1 MNTNV
6 RIHMRRLFI
15 ALLLLA
21 AAGAVHAQAADADQ
35 EALQRAAMD
44 ALIAAPPERAL
55 PLARK
60 VLEGDYSEPL
70 KERALFILSQID
82 MPEAREALVAAARTG
97 EGDLRHEAVRMIGIG
112 GDEAA
117 LAELRSLYAGGDAGL
132 RESVL
137 EAYLI
142 AGDEDAVYDLAAN
155 ATSPQEFE
163 EAVRILGAMGA
174 TAKLSQL
181 RDKAGASEEWI
192 HALAISGD
200 AETLGELALDGS
212 DTRRQVAAIQGLGI
226 VGGDDVEQTLVDAYR
241 NAGSDE
247 VREAALQGLLIA
259 DHDEGVVELYRGSTD
274 PAEKKQ
280 LLEYLVMMDSD
291 AVWDLIDNALGG
303 TPLGGT
309 PLGGKPLG
317 GNPLGETP

>member
-1 MNTNV
+1 MNINV
-6 RIHMRRLFI
+6 RLHMRRLFI
-15 ALLLLA
+15 AALLLVT
-21 AAGAVHAQAADADQ
+21 AGALHAQAGDPDQ

-44 ALIAAPPERAL
+44 ALIAAPAERAL

-60 VLEGDYSEPL
+60 VLEGDYSEAL
-70 KERALFILSQID
+70 KERALFVLSQID

-97 EGDLRHEAVRMIGIG
+97 EGELRREAVRMIGIG

-117 LAELRSLYAGGDAGL
+117 LDELKTLYAGGDAEM

-155 ATSPQEFE
+155 ATSPEEFE
-163 EAVRILGAMGA
+163 AAVRILGAMGA
-174 TAKLSQL
+174 TGQLSQL

-192 HALAISGD
+192 HALAISGE
-200 AETLGELALDGS
+200 AETLKELALDGS
-212 DTRRQVAAIQGLGI
+212 DPRRQLAAIQGLGI
-226 VGGDDVEQTLVDAYR
+226 VGGDDVEQTLVDVYR

-259 DHDEGVVELYRGSTD
+259 GHDEGVVELYRASTD
-274 PAEKKQ
+274 PAEKKE
-280 LLEYLVMMDSD
+280 LLQYLVMMDSD
-291 AVWDLIDNALGG
+291 AVWELIDNALGG
-303 TPLGGT
+303 N
-309 PLGGKPLG
+309 PLG
-317 GNPLGETP
+317 GNPRGGNPPGENP